1 VFRNREAPEEIP
13 EIRLKRVTGGVHAT
27 FLKPGAAAE
36 EVTLP
41 LSSESEK
48 WSRILAVL
56 EQVPSASEAERVMKQ
71 GGFEIDGLPVEDPT
85 SKLNLEKP
93 GSYRVRFGKKK
104 FLRIV
109 VE

>member
-1 VFRNREAPEEIP
+1 
-13 EIRLKRVTGGVHAT
+13 VHAT
-27 FLKPGAAAE
+27 FPAAKGGPE

-41 LSSESEK
+41 LASGSEK
-48 WSRILAVL
+48 WSRILALL

-71 GGFEIDGLPVEDPT
+71 GGFEIDGLAVGDPT
-85 SKLNLEKP
+85 AKLNLEKAA
-93 GSYRVRFGKKK
+93 SYRLRVGKKK